1 MWLLLFTS
9 GISVAMYSLYR
20 FYKMFSIDK
29 SVLFTPDAP
38 IQREKD
44 EYNLI
49 CYRVIFEDT
58 TRKEEVHSEITKEE
72 LDEIDEYNKIRFV
85 IIEYMYN
92 GRLCK
97 QLVYNKQVEFPIYQ
111 FAIQNTEW
119 EYYPEYFWF
128 GEKNISDYVRPYLG
142 PSYNFYMDTDQ
153 VHFLKDILYDH
164 PDIDTFD
171 FENDKL
177 YMITND
183 TPITGVKLLIKDP
196 MKQLLFKRHAA
207 VDPRDLDKLG
217 LKLNQYQEIVRID
230 NNKKII

>member
-9 GISVAMYSLYR
+9 GISVLMYSLYR
-20 FYKMFSIDK
+20 FHKLLSIDK
-29 SVLFTPDAP
+29 SILFNPDIP
-38 IQREKD
+38 VQREKD
-44 EYNLI
+44 EYSLI
-49 CYRVIFEDT
+49 CYRVVFKDSKK
-58 TRKEEVHSEITKEE
+58 KEEVFTEITNEE
-72 LDEIDEYNKIRFV
+72 LEQLDERDEIRFV
-85 IIEYMYN
+85 VIEYMYN

-97 QLVYNKQVEFPIYQ
+97 QLIYNKQLEFPIYQ
-111 FAIQNTEW
+111 FTIQNTEW
-119 EYYPEYFWF
+119 KYYPEYFWL

-153 VHFLKDILYDH
+153 AHFLKDILYDH

-171 FENDKL
+171 FENDKF

-183 TPITGVKLLIKDP
+183 TPIVGVKFLIKDP
-196 MKQLLFKRHAA
+196 MKQLIFKRHAA

-217 LKLNQYQEIVRID
+217 LKLNEYQEIVRID